1 MTHPTDEDTV
11 IFPKA
16 EQPPHRP
23 LIARLIRTF
32 AIPVIL
38 FWIGVIVFLGS
49 AVPSLDEVGK
59 MRSVSMSPDQAA
71 SVIATK
77 RIGEVFQEFK
87 SNSSVMV
94 VLEGDQPLGAEA
106 HAYYDEMI
114 KKLQADTAHVE
125 HIQSLGGFNA

>member
-23 LIARLIRTF
+23 LIGRLIRTF
-32 AIPVIL
+32 AVPVSL

-59 MRSVSMSPDQAA
+59 MRSVSMSPHDAP
-71 SVIATK
+71 SMIAMK
-77 RIGEVFQEFK
+77 QVGSDFKEFD
-87 SNSSVMV
+87 SDSSAMV
-94 VLEGDQPLGAEA
+94 VLEGQEPLDA
-106 HAYYDEMI
+106 
-114 KKLQADTAHVE
+114 
-125 HIQSLGGFNA
+125 